1 MSLINHQELKRQIA
15 SGDLT
20 SLDDITNEFKNIL
33 KEVIQTASEEELT
46 SHLGYDKHQESKHSN
61 SRNGYNAKTIK
72 SKYGQF
78 DVSIP
83 RDRDSS
89 FEPQLVKKREIL
101 LDGSEDLILSLY
113 TKGMSVRDIQLHLDD
128 LYGYEL
134 STQTISNITE
144 KIMEKANE
152 WQTRPLDAI
161 YPIIFMDATVL
172 KIRVDRVVKNIAA
185 YIMLGVTL
193 EGKKEIIGIWIG
205 ENETSKYWLTV
216 LNDIKKR
223 GVEDVLIFAIDG
235 LNGFTE
241 AIKAVYPKAE
251 IQRCIVHQIR
261 SSLKFV
267 SWKDR
272 KAVAKD
278 LKSVYSAL
286 KEEDAKLALT
296 EFNDIW
302 GTKYPNIAVSWTNHW
317 AELSTFFKYPDSV
330 RKLIYTTNPI
340 ESLNATIKRKT
351 KSKGSFP
358 TEESAFKVMYLA
370 TQEQQNKWNMSSIRN
385 WFVPQGHFLT
395 SFRADLHPQG
405 VPRPQLSI
413 FFSEIMSNYTK

>member
-1 MSLINHQELKRQIA
+1 MSLINHEELKKQIL
-15 SGDLT
+15 SGEIT
-20 SLDDITNEFKNIL
+20 SLDDITAEFKNIL
-33 KEVIQTASEEELT
+33 KEVIQTASQEELT
-46 SHLGYDKHQESKHSN
+46 SHLGYDKHQESASSN
-61 SRNGYNAKTIK
+61 SRNGYNEKTIN

-89 FEPQLVKKREIL
+89 FEPQLVKKREIY
-101 LDGSEDLILSLY
+101 LDGTEDLILSLY

-144 KIMEKANE
+144 KVIEKANE
-152 WQTRPLDAI
+152 WQSRPLEEI

-172 KIRVDRVVKNIAA
+172 KIRVDRVVKNIAC
-185 YIMLGVTL
+185 YIMLGITL

-216 LNDIKKR
+216 LNDVKKR

-235 LNGFTE
+235 LNGFSE
-241 AIKAVYPKAE
+241 AISAVYPKAE

-261 SSLKFV
+261 NSLKFV

-278 LKSVYSAL
+278 LRSVYSAHN
-286 KEEDAKLALT
+286 EEDGQLALT

-302 GTKYPNIAVSWTNHW
+302 GKKYPNITVSWTSHW

-358 TEESAFKVMYLA
+358 TEDSAFKVMYLA
-370 TQEQQNKWNMSSIRN
+370 TQEQQNKWNMSSI
-385 WFVPQGHFLT
+385 
-395 SFRADLHPQG
+395 
-405 VPRPQLSI
+405 
-413 FFSEIMSNYTK
+413 

>member
-1 MSLINHQELKRQIA
+1 MSLINHEELKKQLA
-15 SGDLT
+15 SGEIT
-20 SLDDITNEFKNIL
+20 SLDDITAEFKNIL
-33 KEVIQTASEEELT
+33 KEVIQTASQEELT
-46 SHLGYDKHQESKHSN
+46 SHLGYDKHQESDRSN
-61 SRNGYNAKTIK
+61 SRNGYNEKTIN

-78 DVSIP
+78 DVAIP

-89 FEPQLVKKREIL
+89 FEPQLVKKREIY
-101 LDGSEDLILSLY
+101 LDGTEDLILSLY

-144 KIMEKANE
+144 KVIEKANE
-152 WQTRPLDAI
+152 WQSRPLDKI

-185 YIMLGVTL
+185 YIMLGITL

-216 LNDIKKR
+216 LNDIQKR
-223 GVEDVLIFAIDG
+223 GIQDVLIFAIDG
-235 LNGFTE
+235 LNGFNE
-241 AIKAVYPKAE
+241 AIKAVYPQAE

-278 LKSVYSAL
+278 LKSVYSAHN
-286 KEEDAKLALT
+286 EEDAQLALT
-296 EFNDIW
+296 DFNDIW
-302 GTKYPNIAVSWTNHW
+302 GKKYPNITASWQTHW
-317 AELSTFFKYPDSV
+317 AELSTFFKYPDAV

-358 TEESAFKVMYLA
+358 TEASAFKVMYLA

-385 WFVPQGHFLT
+385 WFEIY
-395 SFRADLHPQG
+395 
-405 VPRPQLSI
+405 PQLSI
-413 FFSEIMSNYTK
+413 FFSEIMSKYTK

>member
-1 MSLINHQELKRQIA
+1 MSLINHEELKRQLK
-15 SGDLT
+15 SGELT

-33 KEVIQTASEEELT
+33 KEVIQTASQEELT
-46 SHLGYDKHQESKHSN
+46 AHLGYDKNKESTNSN
-61 SRNGYNAKTIK
+61 YRNGYNEKTIK
-72 SKYGQF
+72 SKYGNI

-83 RDRDSS
+83 RDRDST
-89 FEPQLVKKREIL
+89 FEPQLVKKREVL

-113 TKGMSVRDIQLHLDD
+113 TKGMSVRDIQSHLED

-134 STQTISNITE
+134 SEQTISNITS
-144 KIMEKANE
+144 KIIEKANE
-152 WQTRPLDAI
+152 WQNRPLDSI

-193 EGKKEIIGIWIG
+193 EGRKEIIGIWIG

-216 LNDIKKR
+216 LNDIQKR
-223 GVEDVLIFAIDG
+223 GVQDVLIFAIDG
-235 LNGFTE
+235 LNGFNE
-241 AIKAVYPKAE
+241 AIKAVYPKAD

-272 KAVAKD
+272 KEVAKD

-286 KEEDAKLALT
+286 NEEDAQSALT
-296 EFNDIW
+296 DFNDIW
-302 GTKYPNIAVSWTNHW
+302 GKKYPNITMSWTNHW
-317 AELSTFFKYPDSV
+317 SELSTFFKYPDSV

-358 TEESAFKVMYLA
+358 TIESAFKVLYLA
-370 TQEQQNKWNMSSIRN
+370 IQEQQEKWNMSSVRN
-385 WFVPQGHFLT
+385 WFEIY
-395 SFRADLHPQG
+395 
-405 VPRPQLSI
+405 PQLSI
-413 FFSEIMSNYTK
+413 FFSEIVSKYTK

>member
-1 MSLINHQELKRQIA
+1 MSLINHEELKKQIA
-15 SGDLT
+15 NGT
-20 SLDDITNEFKNIL
+20 FTGLDDITNEFKNIL
-33 KEVIQTASEEELT
+33 KEVIQTASQEELT
-46 SHLGYDKHQESKHSN
+46 SHLGYDKNDESDNSN
-61 SRNGYNAKTIK
+61 YRNGYNDKTIK
-72 SKYGQF
+72 SKYGNI

-83 RDRDSS
+83 RDRESS

-101 LDGSEDLILSLY
+101 LNGSEDLIISLY

-144 KIMEKANE
+144 KVIEKAKE
-152 WQTRPLDAI
+152 WQIRPLDKI
-161 YPIIFMDATVL
+161 YPIIFMDATIL

-235 LNGFTE
+235 LNGFSE
-241 AIKAVYPKAE
+241 AISAVYPKSE

-278 LKSVYSAL
+278 LKSVYTAYS
-286 KEEDAKLALT
+286 EEDAQLSLT

-302 GTKYPNIAVSWTNHW
+302 GKKYPNITVSWTNHW
-317 AELSTFFKYPDSV
+317 SELSTFFKYPDAV

-358 TEESAFKVMYLA
+358 TEDSAFKVMYLA

-385 WFVPQGHFLT
+385 WFEIY
-395 SFRADLHPQG
+395 
-405 VPRPQLSI
+405 PQLSI
-413 FFSEIMSNYTK
+413 FFSEIMAKYEK

>member
-1 MSLINHQELKRQIA
+1 MSLINHEELIRQLK
-15 SGDLT
+15 SGELT
-20 SLDDITNEFKNIL
+20 SLDEITNEFKNIL
-33 KEVIQTASEEELT
+33 KEVIQTASQEELT
-46 SHLGYDKHQESKHSN
+46 AHLGYDKNKESTNSN
-61 SRNGYNAKTIK
+61 YRNGYNGKTIK
-72 SKYGQF
+72 SKYGNI

-83 RDRDSS
+83 RDRDST
-89 FEPQLVKKREIL
+89 FEPQLVKKREVL

-113 TKGMSVRDIQLHLDD
+113 TKGMSVRDIQSHLED

-134 STQTISNITE
+134 SEQTISNITS
-144 KIMEKANE
+144 KIIEKANE
-152 WQTRPLDAI
+152 WQNRPLDSI

-172 KIRVDRVVKNIAA
+172 KIRVDRVVKNVAA

-216 LNDIKKR
+216 LNDIQKR
-223 GVEDVLIFAIDG
+223 GVQDVLIFAIDG
-235 LNGFTE
+235 LNGFNE
-241 AIKAVYPKAE
+241 AIKAVYPKAD

-272 KAVAKD
+272 KEVAKD

-286 KEEDAKLALT
+286 NEEDAQLALT
-296 EFNDIW
+296 DFNDTW
-302 GTKYPNIAVSWTNHW
+302 GKKYPNITMSWTNHW
-317 AELSTFFKYPDSV
+317 SELSTFFKYPETV

-358 TEESAFKVMYLA
+358 TIESAFKVLYLA
-370 TQEQQNKWNMSSIRN
+370 IQEQQEKWNMSSVRN
-385 WFVPQGHFLT
+385 WFEIY
-395 SFRADLHPQG
+395 
-405 VPRPQLSI
+405 PQLSI
-413 FFSEIMSNYTK
+413 FFSEIVSKYTK

>member
-1 MSLINHQELKRQIA
+1 MSLINHEELKKQIA
-15 SGDLT
+15 SGEFT

-33 KEVIQTASEEELT
+33 KDVIQTASQEELT
-46 SHLGYDKHQESKHSN
+46 SHLGYDRHHESDSSN
-61 SRNGYNAKTIK
+61 YRNGYNEKTIK
-72 SKYGQF
+72 SKYGNI
-78 DVSIP
+78 DVAIP

-89 FEPQLVKKREIL
+89 FEPQLVKKREVL
-101 LDGSEDLILSLY
+101 LDGSEDLIISLY
-113 TKGMSVRDIQLHLDD
+113 TKGMSIGDIQHHLDD

-144 KIMEKANE
+144 KVIEKANE
-152 WQTRPLDAI
+152 WQSRPLDKI

-185 YIMLGVTL
+185 YIMLGITL

-216 LNDIKKR
+216 LNDIKNR
-223 GVEDVLIFAIDG
+223 GIQDVLIFAIDG
-235 LNGFTE
+235 LNGFNE
-241 AIKAVYPKAE
+241 AIKAVYPKSE

-278 LKSVYSAL
+278 LKSVYSSL
-286 KEEDAKLALT
+286 NEEDAQLALT
-296 EFNDIW
+296 DFNDIW
-302 GTKYPNIAVSWTNHW
+302 GKKYPNITASWQTHW
-317 AELSTFFKYPDSV
+317 NELSTFFKYPDAV

-351 KSKGSFP
+351 KTKGSFP
-358 TEESAFKVMYLA
+358 TIQSAFKVMYLA
-370 TQEQQNKWNMSSIRN
+370 TQEQQEKWNANSIRS
-385 WFVPQGHFLT
+385 WYEIF
-395 SFRADLHPQG
+395 
-405 VPRPQLSI
+405 PQLSI
-413 FFSEIMSNYTK
+413 FFSEIMSKYTK

>member
-1 MSLINHQELKRQIA
+1 MSLINYEELKRQLA
-15 SGDLT
+15 SGEIT
-20 SLDDITNEFKNIL
+20 SLDDITNEFKSIL
-33 KEVIQTASEEELT
+33 KEVIETATQEELST
-46 SHLGYDKHQESKHSN
+46 HLGYEKHRKSEN
-61 SRNGYNAKTIK
+61 PNYRNGYNEKSIK
-72 SKYGQF
+72 SKYGTF

-89 FEPQLVKKREIL
+89 FEPQLVKKREVL

-144 KIMEKANE
+144 KIMEKAND
-152 WQTRPLDAI
+152 WQNRPLDKI

-235 LNGFTE
+235 LNGFNE
-241 AIKAVYPKAE
+241 AITAVYPKAE

-278 LKSVYSAL
+278 LKAVYSAHD
-286 KEEDAKLALT
+286 EENAQLALT

-302 GTKYPNIAVSWTNHW
+302 GEKYPNITVSWQTHW
-317 AELSTFFKYPDSV
+317 AELSTFFKYPDAV

-351 KSKGSFP
+351 KSKSSFP
-358 TEESAFKVMYLA
+358 TEASAFKVMYLA
-370 TQEQQNKWNMSSIRN
+370 TQEQQDKWNTSSIRN
-385 WFVPQGHFLT
+385 WFEIY
-395 SFRADLHPQG
+395 
-405 VPRPQLSI
+405 PQLCI
-413 FFSEIMSNYTK
+413 FFSEIMSKYTK

>member
-1 MSLINHQELKRQIA
+1 MSLLNIEELKRQIKE
-15 SGDLT
+15 GTLT
-20 SLDDITNEFKNIL
+20 SLDDITNEFKAIL
-33 KEVIQTASEEELT
+33 KEVIQTASQEELT
-46 SHLGYDKHQESKHSN
+46 SHLGYDKHQSSDKTN
-61 SRNGYNAKTIK
+61 SRNGYNDKTIN

-83 RDRDSS
+83 RDREST
-89 FEPQLVKKREIL
+89 FEPQLVKKREVL

-113 TKGMSVRDIQLHLDD
+113 TKGMSVRDIQHHLDD

-134 STQTISNITE
+134 STETISNITS
-144 KIMEKANE
+144 KVIEKANE
-152 WQTRPLDAI
+152 WQSRPLEPI

-185 YIMLGVTL
+185 YIMLGITL

-216 LNDIKKR
+216 LNDIQKR
-223 GVEDVLIFAIDG
+223 GIQDVLIFAIDG
-235 LNGFTE
+235 LNGFNE
-241 AIKAVYPKAE
+241 AIQAVYPKAE

-261 SSLKFV
+261 SSLRFV

-278 LKSVYSAL
+278 LKSVYAAHN
-286 KEEDAKLALT
+286 EEDAQLALT

-302 GTKYPNIAVSWTNHW
+302 GKKYPNITTSWTTHW
-317 AELSTFFKYPDSV
+317 NEIATFFKYPDSV

-340 ESLNATIKRKT
+340 ESLNANIKRKT

-358 TEESAFKVMYLA
+358 TIESAFKMLYLV
-370 TQEQQNKWNMSSIRN
+370 TQEVQEKWKANSIRN
-385 WFVPQGHFLT
+385 WHEIY
-395 SFRADLHPQG
+395 
-405 VPRPQLSI
+405 PQLSI
-413 FFSEIMSNYTK
+413 FFSEIMSKYTK

>member
-1 MSLINHQELKRQIA
+1 MSLINHEELKRQLA
-15 SGDLT
+15 SGEIT
-20 SLDDITNEFKNIL
+20 SLDDITSEFKNIL

-46 SHLGYDKHQESKHSN
+46 SHLGYDKHQESNSSN
-61 SRNGYNAKTIK
+61 ARNGYNGKTIK
-72 SKYGQF
+72 SKYGEF

-144 KIMEKANE
+144 KVVEKANE
-152 WQTRPLDAI
+152 WQSRPLDAI

-185 YIMLGVTL
+185 YIMLGISL

-216 LNDIKKR
+216 LNDIQKR
-223 GVEDVLIFAIDG
+223 GVKDVLIFAIDG
-235 LNGFTE
+235 LNGFKE
-241 AIKAVYPKAE
+241 AIQAVYPKAE

-272 KAVAKD
+272 KQVAKD
-278 LKSVYSAL
+278 LKSVYSAHN
-286 KEEDAKLALT
+286 EEDAQIALT

-302 GTKYPNIAVSWTNHW
+302 GKKYPNITVSWQTHW
-317 AELSTFFKYPDSV
+317 SELSTFFKYPDPV

-351 KSKGSFP
+351 KTKGSFP
-358 TEESAFKVMYLA
+358 TTESAFKMMYLA

-385 WFVPQGHFLT
+385 WYEIY
-395 SFRADLHPQG
+395 
-405 VPRPQLSI
+405 PQLSI
-413 FFSEIMSNYTK
+413 FFSEIMSKYTK

>member
-1 MSLINHQELKRQIA
+1 MSLLNTEELKRQIKE
-15 SGDLT
+15 GTFT
-20 SLDDITNEFKNIL
+20 SLDDITNEFKAIL
-33 KEVIQTASEEELT
+33 KEVIQTASQEELT
-46 SHLGYDKHQESKHSN
+46 SHLGYDKHQTSDSSN
-61 SRNGYNAKTIK
+61 SRNGYNDKTIN

-83 RDRDSS
+83 RDREST
-89 FEPQLVKKREIL
+89 FEPQLVKKREVL

-113 TKGMSVRDIQLHLDD
+113 TKGMSVRDIQHHLDD

-134 STQTISNITE
+134 SIETISNITT
-144 KIMEKANE
+144 KVIEKANE
-152 WQTRPLDAI
+152 WQSRPLEPM

-185 YIMLGVTL
+185 YIMLGITL

-216 LNDIKKR
+216 LNDIQKR
-223 GVEDVLIFAIDG
+223 GIQDVLIFAIDG
-235 LNGFTE
+235 LNGFNE
-241 AIKAVYPKAE
+241 AIQAVYPKAE

-261 SSLKFV
+261 SSLRFV

-278 LKSVYSAL
+278 LKSVYAAYN
-286 KEEDAKLALT
+286 EEDAQLALT

-302 GTKYPNIAVSWTNHW
+302 GKKYPNITTSWTTHW
-317 AELSTFFKYPDSV
+317 NDLATFFKYPDSV

-358 TEESAFKVMYLA
+358 TVESAFKMMYLA
-370 TQEQQNKWNMSSIRN
+370 TQEQQAKWNMSSIRN
-385 WFVPQGHFLT
+385 WFEIY
-395 SFRADLHPQG
+395 
-405 VPRPQLSI
+405 PQLSI
-413 FFSEIMSNYTK
+413 FFSEIMSKYTK

>member
-1 MSLINHQELKRQIA
+1 MNLLNTEELKKQIA
-15 SGDLT
+15 NGT
-20 SLDDITNEFKNIL
+20 FTGLDDITSEFKNIL
-33 KEVIQTASEEELT
+33 KEVIQTASQEELT
-46 SHLGYDKHQESKHSN
+46 SHLGYSKYQESNTTN
-61 SRNGYNAKTIK
+61 SRNGYNDKTIK
-72 SKYGQF
+72 SKYGNI

-144 KIMEKANE
+144 KIIDKANE
-152 WQTRPLDAI
+152 WQSRPLDKI

-216 LNDIKKR
+216 LNDIQKR
-223 GVEDVLIFAIDG
+223 GVQDVLIFAIDG
-235 LNGFTE
+235 LNGFNE
-241 AIKAVYPKAE
+241 AIKAVYPKSE

-261 SSLKFV
+261 SSLRFV
-267 SWKDR
+267 AWKDR

-278 LKSVYSAL
+278 LKSVYTAL
-286 KEEDAKLALT
+286 NEEDGQIALT

-302 GTKYPNIAVSWTNHW
+302 GKKYPNIIISWTNHW
-317 AELSTFFKYPDSV
+317 NELSTFFKYPQSV
-330 RKLIYTTNPI
+330 RTLIYPTNPI

-358 TEESAFKVMYLA
+358 TVESAFKLLYLSI
-370 TQEQQNKWNMSSIRN
+370 QQQQLKWEASRVRGWSEIY
-385 WFVPQGHFLT
+385 
-395 SFRADLHPQG
+395 
-405 VPRPQLSI
+405 PQLSI
-413 FFSEIMSNYTK
+413 FFSEVMSKYTK

>member
-1 MSLINHQELKRQIA
+1 MSLINHEELKKQLA
-15 SGDLT
+15 SGEIT
-20 SLDDITNEFKNIL
+20 SLDDITAEFKNIL
-33 KEVIQTASEEELT
+33 KEVIQTATQEELT
-46 SHLGYDKHQESKHSN
+46 SHLGYERHQGSTSSN
-61 SRNGYNAKTIK
+61 ARNGYNEKTIN

-89 FEPQLVKKREIL
+89 FEPQLVKKREIY
-101 LDGSEDLILSLY
+101 LDGTEDLILSLY

-144 KIMEKANE
+144 KVIEKANE
-152 WQTRPLDAI
+152 WQSRPLDKI

-185 YIMLGVTL
+185 YIMLGISL

-216 LNDIKKR
+216 LNDIQKR
-223 GVEDVLIFAIDG
+223 GVQDVLIFAIDG
-235 LNGFTE
+235 LNGFNE

-278 LKSVYSAL
+278 LKSVYSAHN
-286 KEEDAKLALT
+286 EEDAQLALT
-296 EFNDIW
+296 DFNDIW
-302 GTKYPNIAVSWTNHW
+302 GKKYPNITASWLTHW
-317 AELSTFFKYPDSV
+317 EELATFFKYPESV

-358 TEESAFKVMYLA
+358 TEASAFKVMYLA
-370 TQEQQNKWNMSSIRN
+370 TQEQQAKWNMSSIRN
-385 WFVPQGHFLT
+385 WFEIY
-395 SFRADLHPQG
+395 
-405 VPRPQLSI
+405 PQLCI
-413 FFSEIMSNYTK
+413 FFSEIMSKYTK